1 MSLLI
6 ALDHNDNDTIL
17 LSCQHDGSAV
27 RKTSAAF
34 SVSPVDDRVSDG
46 DPVYET
52 EGSLY
57 VVSSTSF
64 ADGAHVDAEIK
75 QRVIYQHLIQMMS
88 LLSSDDLLV
97 LSSLPLTQMNNVD
110 DVIQALSKPVTL
122 VSADFSRNY
131 RPTVIS
137 RSAAVVC
144 QHVTDDKF
152 NVVPGFDIE
161 QIHVLSIT
169 SSGTE
174 LATVNGAVNIDLAR
188 SVAGLT
194 CQLDFKQQ
202 LAEACRCL
210 LNADIHLSPGMFN
223 KLLMG
228 ENIHFRG
235 RGIDLSE
242 VTRNSLKTFSAQL
255 NEQLSVLVGQSLLL
269 VHGDNLPLL
278 SLLLPELRAVFP
290 SVQLVNESAYAV
302 VRGMI
307 KMFRQ
312 NKGWLV

>member
-34 SVSPVDDRVSDG
+34 SVSPVNDRVSDG
-46 DPVYET
+46 DPVFET

-57 VVSSTSF
+57 VVSSTSLTENSHI
-64 ADGAHVDAEIK
+64 DVNIK

-88 LLSSDDLLV
+88 LLSSDDLFV
-97 LSSLPLTQMNNVD
+97 LSSLPLTQMDKVD
-110 DVIQALSKPVTL
+110 DVIQTLSKPVTL
-122 VSADFSRNY
+122 VSSNFARSFQ
-131 RPTVIS
+131 PIVIS

-152 NVVPGFDIE
+152 NVLPGFDIE
-161 QIHVLSIT
+161 EIHVLSIT

-174 LATVNGAVNIDLAR
+174 LATVNKAVNIDISR

-194 CQLDFKQQ
+194 SQLDFKHH
-202 LAEACRCL
+202 LSEECRGL
-210 LNADIHLSPGMFN
+210 LNTDIHLSPGMFN
-223 KLLMG
+223 KLLLD

-235 RGIDLSE
+235 RTIDLSE
-242 VTRNSLKTFSAQL
+242 IKRRSLSVFSAQL
-255 NEQLSVLVGQSLLL
+255 IEQLSVLVGHSLLL

-278 SLLLPELRAVFP
+278 SLLLPELRVAFP

-302 VRGMI
+302 VRGMV

-312 NKGWLV
+312 NKGWLI

>member
-34 SVSPVDDRVSDG
+34 SVGPVDDRVSDG

-52 EGSLY
+52 EGRLY
-57 VVSSTSF
+57 VVSSTSL
-64 ADGAHVDAEIK
+64 ADDSHIDADIK
-75 QRVIYQHLIQMMS
+75 QRVVYQHLIQMMS
-88 LLSSDDLLV
+88 LLSSDDLFV
-97 LSSLPLTQMNNVD
+97 LSSLPLTQMDKVD
-110 DVIQALSKPVTL
+110 DVIQTLSKPVTL
-122 VSADFSRNY
+122 VSSNFARSF
-131 RPTVIS
+131 RPIVIS
-137 RSAAVVC
+137 RSAAVIC

-161 QIHVLSIT
+161 EIHVLSIT

-174 LATVNGAVNIDLAR
+174 LATVNRAVNIDQAR
-188 SVAGLT
+188 SVAGLSSL
-194 CQLDFKQQ
+194 LDFKHQMSS
-202 LAEACRCL
+202 ECRAL
-210 LNADIHLSPGMFN
+210 LNADIHLSTGMFN
-223 KLLMG
+223 KLLLG

-235 RGIDLSE
+235 RVVDLSE
-242 VTRNSLKTFSAQL
+242 ITKSSLNVFSAQL
-255 NEQLSVLVGQSLLL
+255 IEQLSAFVGKSLLL

-278 SLLLPELRAVFP
+278 SLLLPALRVSFP
-290 SVQLVNESAYAV
+290 SVQLVNGSAYAV
-302 VRGMI
+302 VRGMV

-312 NKGWLV
+312 NKGWLL